1 MTTYKECAV
10 NTQSK
15 AHATLS
21 PSGAEKWMNCPG
33 SVVLEQEHP
42 ESESS
47 VYADEGTAA
56 HHLLAYCIDHRA
68 DPKSLIGRLILVD
81 HGRAMWAN
89 VRDPDTDTRRFF
101 EVSGDMA
108 GYVGA
113 ALDVIHSYVGPEG
126 ASIVDS
132 EQRLPISH
140 LTGEKDA
147 WGTADVV
154 VLCGGALHVFDLK
167 YGKGVFVNAVENK
180 QLRIYAL
187 AALEVYETFEEIH
200 TVISVVLQPRMDNY
214 TNEILTVEEIRAFGE
229 LVKIRAEICQQQLA
243 GKDELVFNV
252 GEHCHDS
259 FCKARAECPA
269 LKEHAIRAA
278 EEAIRAID
286 DNVANDELGV
296 IAAMIPLAQ
305 KYFDQVQAKVTAEVL
320 AGRDV
325 PGFKAVLGREGN
337 REWGDEGVVAELAKE
352 LNIDDV
358 YETKLMSPTK
368 VLKLPLKKDVLESF
382 EELVVRK
389 PASLTVVPESD
400 KRPAV
405 VVAPENDFENLES

>member
-1 MTTYKECAV
+1 MS
-10 NTQSK
+10 TQSR
-15 AHATLS
+15 AHAILS

-56 HHLLAYCIDHRA
+56 HHLLAYCIDRRA

-81 HGRAMWAN
+81 HGKAMWAN
-89 VRDPDTDTRRFF
+89 VRDPDTNTRRFF

-108 GYVGA
+108 GHVEA

-126 ASIVDS
+126 ASIIDS

-140 LTGEKDA
+140 LTGEIDA
-147 WGTADVV
+147 YGTADVV
-154 VLCGGALHVFDLK
+154 VLSGGALHVFDLK

-214 TNEILTVEEIRAFGE
+214 SNEILTVEELREFGE
-229 LVKIRAEICQQQLA
+229 LVKIKATVVRQQLYDTTN
-243 GKDELVFNV
+243 GKTDLVLFP

-269 LKEHAIRAA
+269 LKEHAIRTA

-286 DNVANDELGV
+286 DNVANEELGV

-320 AGRDV
+320 AGREV
-325 PGFKAVLGREGN
+325 PGFKAVYGREGN
-337 REWGDEGVVAELAKE
+337 REWGDESLVEELAMRLK
-352 LNIDDV
+352 IDEV
-358 YETKLMSPTK
+358 YETKLLSPTK
-368 VLKLPLKKDVLESF
+368 LLKLPLQKDILESF
-382 EELVVRK
+382 EGLVVRK

>member
-1 MTTYKECAV
+1 MS
-10 NTQSK
+10 TQSR
-15 AHATLS
+15 AHAILS

-56 HHLLAYCIDHRA
+56 HHLLAHCIDHRA

-81 HGRAMWAN
+81 HGKAMWAN

-101 EVSGDMA
+101 EVSVDMA
-108 GYVGA
+108 GYVNA

-140 LTGEKDA
+140 LTGEEDA
-147 WGTADVV
+147 WGTADVI

-214 TNEILTVEEIRAFGE
+214 SNEILTVTELREFGE
-229 LVKIRAEICQQQLA
+229 LVKVRAAVCGQQLA
-243 GKDELVFNV
+243 DADRGKVDLVLNV

-269 LKEHAIRAA
+269 LKEHAIRTA

-286 DNVANDELGV
+286 DNVANEELGV

-305 KYFDQVQAKVTAEVL
+305 KYFDQVQSKVTAEVL
-320 AGRDV
+320 AGREV

-337 REWGDEGVVAELAKE
+337 REWGDESIVEELAMR
-352 LNIDDV
+352 LNVDSV
-358 YETKLMSPTK
+358 YETKLLSPTK
-368 VLKLPLKKDVLESF
+368 LLKLPLKKDILESF
-382 EELVVRK
+382 EGLVVRK

>member
-1 MTTYKECAV
+1 M
-10 NTQSK
+10 NTQSR
-15 AHATLS
+15 AHAILS

-33 SVVLEQEHP
+33 SVVLEQDHP

-81 HGRAMWAN
+81 HGKAMWAN

-101 EVSGDMA
+101 DVSGDMA
-108 GYVGA
+108 GHVGA

-140 LTGEKDA
+140 LTGEEDA
-147 WGTADVV
+147 WGTADVI
-154 VLCGGALHVFDLK
+154 VLCGGTLHVFDLK

-214 TNEILTVEEIRAFGE
+214 TNKILTVEELRAFGDI
-229 LVKIRAEICQQQLA
+229 VRIKAAVCGQQLA
-243 GKDELVFNV
+243 AAERGNVALILNV

-259 FCKARAECPA
+259 FCKARATCPA
-269 LKEHAIRAA
+269 LRDFAMQAA
-278 EEAIRAID
+278 EESMRAIE
-286 DNVANDELGV
+286 DNVANEELGV

-305 KYFDQVQAKVTAEVL
+305 KYFEQVQSKVTAEVL
-320 AGRDV
+320 AGREV

-337 REWGDEGVVAELAKE
+337 REWSDEGIVEELAMR
-352 LNIDDV
+352 LNVDSV
-358 YETKLMSPTK
+358 YETKLLSPTK
-368 VLKLPLKKDVLESF
+368 LLKLPLKKDILESF
-382 EELVVRK
+382 EGLVVRK

-405 VVAPENDFENLES
+405 VVAPENDF